1 MMKMKLTIFFILLTI
16 VNVSY
21 TQIQNIS
28 GLTVSGN
35 VNWKG
40 TIILSG
46 DVTVPQNSRLV
57 IEPGT
62 KILFESNVDVTKGG
76 NDKTRSEIIVR
87 GTLIARGLP
96 GRKITFSSNAEN
108 PKMGDWYSLEF
119 LHLKGG
125 TLLEYCI
132 IEYAHNGLTIK
143 NSHILVNNCE
153 VRYNYHA
160 GIRTEV
166 KSTADIKNSII
177 SENGYAGLICE
188 LGSKPVL
195 TDNLISLNRIGVVVF
210 SLSQPN
216 LGNMK
221 PGDTY
226 NPGRNNIYNNEEF
239 NLYNHS
245 NKKIIAENNYW
256 GAKNRSEI
264 AKKVYDKDDNSKYG
278 AVDYTPVLRQSGQQ
292 NLGTMLL
299 LAQNTNSVPSTATA
313 AVQNEQPKVAP
324 VQETVAV
331 VKDTVGTS
339 YKNENLTANNKT
351 DTGKEPSMD
360 LSKKLDDMA
369 PIMASAAAPQPVV
382 RQLAVDNKE
391 VQKIIDYDKIFIEL
405 FLDGGEKKYAT
416 KQKFDSSKI
425 PRDFWEAGEVR
436 VRVIVD
442 KNGSVESAAI
452 LRGLNDYID
461 QLVLETVE
469 GYEYQTGH
477 VNGRAVKFSTSEVFR
492 FK

>member
-1 MMKMKLTIFFILLTI
+1 MMKKQLVILIIFLAI

-21 TQIQNIS
+21 TQIQRLDGLTIS
-28 GLTVSGN
+28 GNAT
-35 VNWKG
+35 WKG

-46 DVTVPQNSRLV
+46 DVTVPKNSRLV

-62 KILFESNVDVTKGG
+62 KVLFDSNVDLTKGG
-76 NDKTRSEIIVR
+76 TDKTRSEMIVR

-96 GRKITFSSNAEN
+96 GRKITFSSNAES
-108 PKMGDWYSLEF
+108 PRMGDWYSLQF

-125 TLLEYCI
+125 TLLEYCV

-143 NSHILVNNCE
+143 NSKILVNNCE

-166 KSTADIKNSII
+166 KSTAEIKNSII

-188 LGSKPVL
+188 LGAKPVL
-195 TDNLISLNRIGVVVF
+195 TDNLISSNRIGVVVF

-226 NPGRNNIYNNEEF
+226 NPGRNNVYNNEEF

-256 GAKNRSEI
+256 GDETSSEI
-264 AKKVYDKDDNSKYG
+264 AKKVYDKNDNSKYG
-278 AVDYTPVLRQSGQQ
+278 VVDYMPVLRQSGQQ

-299 LAQNTNSVPSTATA
+299 LAQNNNPASPSTNQSAQTKKPE
-313 AVQNEQPKVAP
+313 VTP
-324 VQETVAV
+324 VQKTEAASE
-331 VKDTVGTS
+331 DTLKTLS
-339 YKNENLTANNKT
+339 ENQNLTENKNT
-351 DTGKEPSMD
+351 ETSDKPSMD
-360 LSKKLDDMA
+360 LSKKLDNMA
-369 PIMASAAAPQPVV
+369 PIMASAAVPEPVV
-382 RQLAVDNKE
+382 RHLAVDSKE
-391 VQKIIDYDKIFIEL
+391 VQKKIDYENIFLEA
-405 FLDGGEKKYAT
+405 FLDNGEKKYVT
-416 KQKFDSSKI
+416 KPKFDSSKI
-425 PRDFWEAGEVR
+425 PRNFWEAGEVR

-442 KNGSVESAAI
+442 KRGRVENASV

-461 QLVLETVE
+461 RLVLETVE
-469 GYEYQTGH
+469 RFEYQTGQI
-477 VNGRAVKFSTSEVFR
+477 NGRAVKFSTSEVFR